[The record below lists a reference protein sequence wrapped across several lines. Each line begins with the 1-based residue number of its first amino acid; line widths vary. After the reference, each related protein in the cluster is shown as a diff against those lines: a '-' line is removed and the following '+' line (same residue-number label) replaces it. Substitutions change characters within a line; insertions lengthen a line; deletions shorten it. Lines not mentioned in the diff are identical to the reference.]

1 MQCGTSPVESCPQGA
16 HSTGGAQLPLS
27 TSQDHEHDT
36 GEQYV
41 QRQVGWVESWKA
53 SQRKWCLSL
62 DLQGSE
68 WWTETTLQGQ
78 RALREEQ
85 ASGL

>member
-1 MQCGTSPVESCPQGA
+1 MQQ
-16 HSTGGAQLPLS
+16 
-27 TSQDHEHDT
+27 
-36 GEQYV
+36 
-41 QRQVGWVESWKA
+41 QVGWVESWKA
-53 SQRKWCLSL
+53 SQRKWCLSF

-78 RALREEQ
+78 KALREEQ